1 MKSTLWVSVLKYIKD
16 SLYLLLIFLLILAA
30 GCSSN
35 PEGSS
40 AEIAENTDFAV
51 INSDDFMR
59 DYKELTEVLSNEI
72 EQAFLEIL
80 TKSTSRETH
89 KNVIRMRNFVT
100 NKIRTLEDSDP
111 GLATINT
118 WAFVRRFNMYAS
130 TGEGRFLFGKSQS
143 ILTGML
149 TELDKKFEKFTL
161 NYLKK
166 EDLEDLSKKINDY
179 VLKSPIEDVFKAK
192 TEEEQGTF
200 SRVMNPLNPFRAI
213 DAVSK
218 GGQGIENIAK
228 TAERFTDIVED
239 LPEDIRWQLQVLT
252 LQLQDNKIL
261 KENTETLT
269 SLANSFDK
277 MNDLIAKYPEMW
289 REERKHLAKEIN
301 AILSRLDGI
310 SKDIEKSTLNVKT
323 SSENFSQ
330 LGKDINQSTEKI
342 TSSMK
347 QVEESSQALSKA
359 AGAVSQTIKDIQ
371 HISEFFAGDPNDK
384 KEPKGP
390 DEKPFLKQVE
400 LSAIA
405 LEKTAQELNKAIGQI
420 QSIVEDK
427 PFSEDLIAVDKISQ
441 KAIDLT
447 RKEAEILVDYIF
459 IRSLILLGVAFV
471 LSMILLKFR
480 KKKAV
485 KIQ

>member
-1 MKSTLWVSVLKYIKD
+1 
-16 SLYLLLIFLLILAA
+16 
-30 GCSSN
+30 
-35 PEGSS
+35 
-40 AEIAENTDFAV
+40 
-51 INSDDFMR
+51 MR
-59 DYKELTEVLSNEI
+59 DYKELKEVLSYSI

-80 TKSTSRETH
+80 TTSKSRETN
-89 KNVIRMRNFVT
+89 KNVVHMRNFVT
-100 NKIRTLEDSDP
+100 NKIRNLEESDP

-118 WAFVRRFNMYAS
+118 WAFVRRFKLY
-130 TGEGRFLFGKSQS
+130 TTKGEGRFLFGSSQP
-143 ILTGML
+143 ILTDML
-149 TELDKKFEKFTL
+149 SELDQKFETFTL
-161 NYLKK
+161 NYLDR
-166 EDLEDLSKKINDY
+166 ENLDALSNKINDY
-179 VLKSPIEDVFKAK
+179 AEKSPITDVFKEK
-192 TEEEQGTF
+192 TEEQTSTF

-301 AILSRLDGI
+301 AILTKLDSI
-310 SKDIEKSTLNVKT
+310 SKDIQTSTLNVKS
-323 SSENFSQ
+323 SSENFAQ

-347 QVEESSQALSKA
+347 QVEESSQALTKA
-359 AGAVSQTIKDIQ
+359 AGAVSQTIKDVQ
-371 HISEFFAGDPNDK
+371 HISEFFAGDPNEK
-384 KEPKGP
+384 EEPKDP
-390 DEKPFLKQVE
+390 DKKPFLEQVE
-400 LSAIA
+400 LSAMA
-405 LEKTAQELNKAIGQI
+405 LEKTAQELNKAIEQI
-420 QSIVEDK
+420 QSIVKDK

-441 KAIDLT
+441 RAIDLT
-447 RKEAEILVDYIF
+447 RKEAETLVDYIF
-459 IRSLILLGVAFV
+459 TRALILLGVAFILGMV
-471 LSMILLKFR
+471 LVTFR
-480 KKKAV
+480 KKRLC
-485 KIQ
+485 QND